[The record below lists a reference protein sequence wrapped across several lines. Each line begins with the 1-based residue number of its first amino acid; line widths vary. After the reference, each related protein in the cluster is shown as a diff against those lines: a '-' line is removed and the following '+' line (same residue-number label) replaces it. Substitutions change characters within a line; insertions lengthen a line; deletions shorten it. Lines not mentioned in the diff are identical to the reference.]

1 MAKPIKLSKNR
12 EFTFAPT
19 AGRGQESKYPWDEWL
34 NGSLLLLERSTGVEG
49 PKGTIEDITEKRDYE
64 VPTGHMPPKLKAA
77 ARKRYK
83 VVQISRKDADGNRL
97 GDALIIRARDMDD
110 HERAAED
117 LLRAEEKEVLK
128 ARKQA
133 DSTTSP
139 AAYQPP
145 DTQVG

>member
-64 VPTGHMPPKLKAA
+64 VPTGHMPPKLMANNLVCHPY
-77 ARKRYK
+77 RFDQLF
-83 VVQISRKDADGNRL
+83 QIDPGVDAHAFHHVNQIFR
-97 GDALIIRARDMDD
+97 RR
-110 HERAAED
+110 
-117 LLRAEEKEVLK
+117 
-128 ARKQA
+128 
-133 DSTTSP
+133 
-139 AAYQPP
+139 
-145 DTQVG
+145 